1 MRASTRSIGSKNDTI
16 LAYNNTYLN
25 VNKKVNKTDVT
36 LNGDGILPAGTIV
49 DINGKSVNTTE
60 LGSTAFGVVYEDWDF
75 NDSMGTEVIPITIF
89 GFVNLAKLPAA
100 PVDAVKT
107 ALKMIQ
113 FLDLNP
119 APATTTTTTIV

>member
-1 MRASTRSIGSKNDTI
+1 MRASTRSISSKSDTI
-16 LAYNNTYLN
+16 LAYTNTYLN
-25 VNKKVNKTDVT
+25 VNRKVNKTDVT
-36 LNGDGILPAGTIV
+36 LNEDGILPAGTIV